1 MAYTQNNAYGDVVR
15 QIYANQSS
23 IDQLVA
29 PANRRLI
36 TQTDRGAGV
45 TFEFQKLTDG
55 TVTELSANTAE
66 APSGSTDVIP
76 VSIAAYEYGKGAD
89 AEVFPWSLFQLRAT
103 VNDQVM
109 NKIKVVSH
117 KAVTALN
124 KIGLAHVHT
133 TIGGGDNSAYVHSL
147 GPNDQG
153 AGVMGWTS
161 PTASNLVR
169 YGIQS
174 GGSRTNRNL
183 IDATDVYDVTW
194 LRRQKARL
202 IANKAMPLTYTMTGD
217 PVYAL
222 ITHPFVL
229 TDLLGSMKLND
240 FPTVMNFIDAS
251 ALAARGLNVG
261 IVGIYE
267 GVLLLADNNMIY
279 AAGGHGGINVYP
291 AVMVGENF
299 LGKPYAPAE
308 QLPPTMDGGEKMGLP
323 EGAAIYV
330 QPYGSIHGARQ
341 GVVSWYAYLGYGI
354 FDPLSQHRLEV
365 ASTAGGAI

>member
-1 MAYTQNNAYGDVVR
+1 MAYTQNNAYGDMVR

-29 PANRRLI
+29 PANRRAI
-36 TQTDRGAGV
+36 TNVDRGAGV

-55 TVTELSANTAE
+55 TTTALTANTAE
-66 APSGSTDVIP
+66 TPSGSTAVIP

-89 AEVFPWSLFQLRAT
+89 AEIFPWSLFTLRAT
-103 VNDQVM
+103 VNDQVA
-109 NKIKVVSH
+109 NKIKVVAH

-124 KIGLAHVHT
+124 SLGLTHVHT
-133 TIGGGDNSAYVHSL
+133 TIGAGTNAAYVHPL
-147 GPNDQG
+147 GPDDQG
-153 AGVMGWTS
+153 DGVMGWTS
-161 PTASNLVR
+161 PTASSLVR
-169 YGIQS
+169 YGTQA
-174 GGSRTNRNL
+174 GGSRASRAL

-202 IANKAMPLTYTMTGD
+202 IANKAMPLTYTTGGD

-229 TDLLGSMKLND
+229 TDLLASMKLND

-267 GVLLLADNNMIY
+267 GVLLLADNNMTY
-279 AAGGHGGINVYP
+279 GGVGAGSINVYP

-299 LGKPYAPAE
+299 LGKPFAPPEA
-308 QLPPTMDGGEKMGLP
+308 LPGTLDGGEKIGLP
-323 EGAAIYV
+323 EGAAVYV

-341 GVVSWYAYLGYGI
+341 GVVSWYAYLGYGV